1 MDLNKMVNESL
12 AKIEQGNIVK
22 DLVDERIKKTLRDI
36 IGESLGTYSK
46 FGKELKTQIGE
57 QLQINLENLDI
68 PQYNV
73 LVRNAIKLKMD
84 EIVTVNGIEKIK
96 KDLDEL
102 FMDTQKEYKLSEFI
116 DSLKEERCEDYD
128 DDQKV
133 SFHLDDHSYL
143 TFVYFDPEPDLA
155 YYKCRYKL
163 VINKENGVLQN
174 AKLNDAKFDE
184 KLIMGGLYGIE
195 KMIFQAYASGA
206 KIIID
211 KENINTTYNEDD
223 Y

>member
-1 MDLNKMVNESL
+1 MDLNKMVNASL
-12 AKIEQGNIVK
+12 AKIEQENIVK

-36 IGESLGTYSK
+36 IEESLGTYSK

-68 PQYNV
+68 PRYNV
-73 LVRNAIKLKMD
+73 LIRNAIKLKID
-84 EIVTVNGIEKIK
+84 EFVTVNGIEKIK

-102 FMDTQKEYKLSEFI
+102 FMDTQKEYKLSELI
-116 DSLKEERCEDYD
+116 NSLKKESREDYD
-128 DDQKV
+128 GCQEI
-133 SFHLDDHSYL
+133 SFHLNDCSSL
-143 TFVYFDPEPDLA
+143 AFVDFDPEPGLA
-155 YYKCRYKL
+155 DYECRYKL
-163 VINKENGVLQN
+163 VIGRETGVIKTAELGD
-174 AKLNDAKFDE
+174 KKIDE
-184 KLIMGGLYGIE
+184 KLIMGGLFGTK

-211 KENINTTYNEDD
+211 KENIDTVYDNE